1 LTNFSYF
8 QSESEDLGV
17 LLEILQGVVKKN
29 KEKFV
34 SILET
39 LIKMVLEKFA
49 SDYQREPEIVSAII
63 LSIFSIAKLM
73 PSLIPAAL
81 NLMMEKLTSDVVI
94 ANINVYT
101 WISNLNKRDYIP
113 ITERQNERNEEVI
126 DYENYFK
133 NSHLKNVVPLLV
145 KDIVQYCIFQQ
156 PEMYVKIVKFLTSF
170 QTSQNQKSEV
180 PAIQNFV
187 SSLQTMLL
195 KDTYYKRIDNK
206 YLLGDKEEPMSEF
219 LKAIDSKNLEITN
232 YWSFLFFLNY
242 SETSSC
248 SQYLELI
255 FTRDYQVAELI
266 FWIHSCYNFSI
277 LNRIVM

>member
-1 LTNFSYF
+1 
-8 QSESEDLGV
+8 
-17 LLEILQGVVKKN
+17 
-29 KEKFV
+29 
-34 SILET
+34 
-39 LIKMVLEKFA
+39 MVLEKFA

-180 PAIQNFV
+180 PTIQNFV